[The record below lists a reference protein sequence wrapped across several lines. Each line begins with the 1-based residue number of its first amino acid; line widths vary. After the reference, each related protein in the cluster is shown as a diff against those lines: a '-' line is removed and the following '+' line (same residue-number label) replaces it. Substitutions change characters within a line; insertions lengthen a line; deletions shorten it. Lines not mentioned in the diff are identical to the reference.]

1 MDAKIKLWHR
11 VSKKTGKQNLYVD
24 VVFGNTKTYQN
35 RKQIQTPIKIDCK
48 FWNKDNNE
56 LKRSHPNYEVL
67 SHSIRELRN
76 KIEIAVDRY
85 SLGQIN
91 KDQLIAN
98 ISGKTDYRSVDD
110 YLDTELRTTRKGKT
124 FQSYKDAFKTFKRY
138 VGYENKKMKF
148 SDINLNLMLKFKK
161 SFFHSDIG
169 KPKKSNNSFNT
180 YVNTIKAI
188 YNDAYDNGV
197 VFKKFPVSKKLKMKK
212 TRTQWT
218 QATPEMFLKAIDN
231 VDTLRQWESLAMWLL
246 SFCCRGLYWG
256 DFTTMEQANIKDN
269 DLYNTW
275 CSDENIYILHN
286 RHKTKDT
293 DNDRML
299 IKIYK
304 YPTLQ
309 LFRYVKLSFAK
320 RMFKTRP
327 DIVSDVNDW
336 VSIFKYDL
344 NADTTTHRDVTNSY
358 QKGLREVWNIPL
370 DVARK
375 TFNNVAGECQISSKL
390 CDLLIGHRPDSELNM
405 MSYTNYQTSEYAKQI
420 EDAHSLVLK
429 TFKVDKLADKL
440 IDKLEEISA
449 VRSKKIPYWITRST
463 AKLDSAGNVFIY
475 ASRTSKGYDREK
487 EIEDNGFSEYF
498 KNENEH
504 IDKLDAKEYN
514 LSYNR

>member
-35 RKQIQTPIKIDCK
+35 RKQIQTPIKIDGK

-256 DFTTMEQANIKDN
+256 DFTTMEQANVKDN

-275 CSDENIYILHN
+275 CSNDNIYILHN

-293 DNDRML
+293 DNDQML
-299 IKIYK
+299 IKINK

-390 CDLLIGHRPDSELNM
+390 CDLLIGHRPDSVLNM

-504 IDKLDAKEYN
+504 IDKLDTKKYN